1 MKGQDVY
8 EEGWSA
14 GWMPDPLYTVSE
26 WADTHRVLSAKS
38 ASEPGR
44 WRTSRAPY
52 SREPMDELSAY
63 SGTERVVLMWGA
75 QTGKTETGNNF
86 IGYVIHHA
94 PGPMMAVQPTLD
106 LAKRLS
112 KQRIAPMIA
121 ETPALVDRVS
131 DARNKDSS
139 NTILSKEFLGGMLL
153 MTGANSAVGLRSAP
167 IRYLFLDEVD
177 GFPDDVEGEGDPLS
191 LAEKRTTTFNRRKIL
206 ITSTPTVKET
216 SRIEREFERSD
227 KRRYFIKCPH
237 CDHEQWLR
245 WRGFND
251 DKDDP
256 RAKQYRLVWTDEEK
270 TKPAYICEE
279 CGSFIEERHKTK
291 MLEEGRWIP
300 TANGDGKTK
309 GYHLSTLYSPIGW
322 KGWAEILREFE
333 ECAHDPLKLKTF
345 VNTILAETWEE
356 AFSAK
361 LDAEG
366 LAKRAENYQLLTVPK
381 EALVVTA
388 GIDVQDNRIEILQR
402 AWGPG
407 EQSWLVNWT
416 AVYGD
421 PSKQEIWTQVLDV
434 INMPLK
440 HESGCEV
447 QTYAA
452 AIDSGG
458 HHTHEVYVF
467 SRQHRKRHVLAIKG
481 QSIPGKPALGKPTRQ
496 DINIRNQTIKKGAM
510 LWPVGSDTIKALVY
524 GRLKNPD
531 PGPGSYHWPIGLPE
545 DYWKQLTAEKQVTR
559 LLNGFPKRVW
569 IKKDGDRNE
578 ALDCE
583 VYAYAALQYIYT
595 RHNRVTFWQ
604 QMSARLNRPKGDQ
617 NVVAVVPSKT
627 DEAETDSNSQGPVG
641 PGLISLGNWGRR

>member
-1 MKGQDVY
+1 MNGAQAY
-8 EEGWSA
+8 EDGWSA
-14 GWMPDPLYTVSE
+14 GWTPDPLYTVSE

-86 IGYVIHHA
+86 IGYIIHHA
-94 PGPMMAVQPTLD
+94 PGPTMAVQPTLD
-106 LAKRLS
+106 MAKRLS

-121 ETPALVDRVS
+121 ETPALVERVS

-177 GFPDDVEGEGDPLS
+177 GFPEDVEGEGDPLS

-216 SRIEREFERSD
+216 SRVEREFERSD
-227 KRRYFIKCPH
+227 KRRYFVACPH
-237 CDHEQWLR
+237 CQHEQWLR

-251 DKDDP
+251 DKNDP

-279 CGSFIEERHKTK
+279 CGSYIEERHKTK

-300 TANGDGKTK
+300 TALGDGKTK

-366 LAKRAENYQLLTVPK
+366 LAKRAENYQLLTVPRA
-381 EALVVTA
+381 ALVVTA
-388 GIDVQDNRIEILQR
+388 GIDVQDNRVEIVQR

-407 EQSWLVNWT
+407 EESWLVNWT
-416 AVYGD
+416 AVHGD
-421 PSKQEIWTQVLDV
+421 PSKQELWDQVLDI
-434 INMPLK
+434 INMPLD
-440 HESGCEV
+440 HESGCKIV
-447 QTYAA
+447 TYAA

-458 HHTHEVYVF
+458 HFTHEVYAF
-467 SRQHRKRHVLAIKG
+467 TRQHRKRHVLAIKG
-481 QSIPGKPALGKPTRQ
+481 QSLPGKPALGKPTKQ
-496 DINIRNQTIKKGAM
+496 DINIRQQTIKKGAM

-524 GRLKNPD
+524 GRLKND
-531 PGPGSYHWPIGLPE
+531 ETGPGCYHWPLGLSE

-559 LLNGFPKRVW
+559 LLNGFPKRIW

-583 VYAYAALQYIYT
+583 VYSYAALQYIYT
-595 RHNRVTFWQ
+595 RHNRATFWQ
-604 QMSARLNRPKGDQ
+604 QMSARLKNYTPPAAE
-617 NVVAVVPSKT
+617 VVTEVESVVPV
-627 DEAETDSNSQGPVG
+627 DAGG
-641 PGLISLGNWGRR
+641 RLSLSGWARR